1 MTSPARASK
10 ERVFIGFSGLFE
22 KGLASGESSGNCTL
36 STYLASMQNCEGAD
50 MAATFLEIVE
60 DRSEAFDEMKEHDV
74 KNLLDPTTDARQV
87 SALANFLSG
96 S

>member
-1 MTSPARASK
+1 
-10 ERVFIGFSGLFE
+10 
-22 KGLASGESSGNCTL
+22 
-36 STYLASMQNCEGAD
+36 

-60 DRSEAFDEMKEHDV
+60 DRSEAFDEMKGHGV